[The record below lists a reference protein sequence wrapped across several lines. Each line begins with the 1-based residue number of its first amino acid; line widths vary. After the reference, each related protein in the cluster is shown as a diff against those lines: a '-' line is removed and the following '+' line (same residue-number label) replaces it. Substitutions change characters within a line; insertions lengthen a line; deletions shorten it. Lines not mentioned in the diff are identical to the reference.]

1 VNGSLC
7 LGGAD
12 QAGHPS
18 PIKSNTLDKF
28 RATNLPKNCDWEAHG
43 KKRTDRRRVAR
54 SMAKQTKKSKPTKA
68 RSQAPEVIID
78 IDPPELAGPS
88 QGDFKRVRDLLRQRS
103 AALILDLA
111 KRYVASKA
119 AELTTVL
126 DAMDSLAEFERMHR
140 APVVAPSCAGL
151 DDQASPSAGAAMATG
166 TVKWFNLQ
174 KGFGFIVNSSTGKD
188 VFVHI
193 SAVEKAGLTKLNEGQ
208 QIEFE
213 LEENRGKATAV
224 NLKVK

>member
-1 VNGSLC
+1 
-7 LGGAD
+7 
-12 QAGHPS
+12 
-18 PIKSNTLDKF
+18 
-28 RATNLPKNCDWEAHG
+28 
-43 KKRTDRRRVAR
+43 
-54 SMAKQTKKSKPTKA
+54 MAKQTKKSKPTKA
-68 RSQAPEVIID
+68 RSQVPKVIID
-78 IDPPELAGPS
+78 IDPPELASPS
-88 QGDFKRVRDLLRQRS
+88 QGDFTRVRDLLRQRS

-126 DAMDSLAEFERMHR
+126 DAMDSLAEFERMQR
-140 APVVAPSCAGL
+140 PTVGVAPSKAPRDTIC
-151 DDQASPSAGAAMATG
+151 PSAEGGAGPLRAIGISFVADRENAEPVMATG
-166 TVKWFNLQ
+166 TVKWFNPQ

-224 NLKVK
+224 NLRVK

>member
-1 VNGSLC
+1 
-7 LGGAD
+7 
-12 QAGHPS
+12 
-18 PIKSNTLDKF
+18 
-28 RATNLPKNCDWEAHG
+28 
-43 KKRTDRRRVAR
+43 
-54 SMAKQTKKSKPTKA
+54 MAKQTKKSKPTKA
-68 RSQAPEVIID
+68 TSKVPEVTID
-78 IDPPELAGPS
+78 IDPPELASPS

-140 APVVAPSCAGL
+140 PAVGIPAAPSPTVP
-151 DDQASPSAGAAMATG
+151 DNRASPAAGAAMATG

-174 KGFGFIVNSSTGKD
+174 KGFGFIVHAATGKD

-208 QIEFE
+208 QIKFV

>member
-1 VNGSLC
+1 
-7 LGGAD
+7 
-12 QAGHPS
+12 
-18 PIKSNTLDKF
+18 
-28 RATNLPKNCDWEAHG
+28 
-43 KKRTDRRRVAR
+43 
-54 SMAKQTKKSKPTKA
+54 MAKQTKKSKPTKA
-68 RSQAPEVIID
+68 RGPAPEVIID
-78 IDPPELAGPS
+78 IDPPELASPS
-88 QGDFKRVRDLLRQRS
+88 QGDFKRARDLLRQRS

-140 APVVAPSCAGL
+140 APVGVKVAPSCAAP
-151 DDQASPSAGAAMATG
+151 DDQASPSPGTTMTTG
-166 TVKWFNLQ
+166 TVKWFNQQ
-174 KGFGFIVNSSTGKD
+174 KGFGFIVNNSSGKD

-208 QIEFE
+208 RIEFE